1 MPLVESSVGLE
12 SLSPQDQDLPTVRGF
27 LPLLAIPA
35 VAQQYALARLL
46 IEQMQRTDHR
56 AKAQSFIRVADIAR
70 RIRVTNREHHLVIT
84 PVPWTRHQSARR
96 DGRAG
101 ERAERAAASAATSE
115 LTRAR

>member
-12 SLSPQDQDLPTVRGF
+12 SLSLQDQDLPTVRGF
-27 LPLLAIPA
+27 PPLAIPA

-56 AKAQSFIRVADIAR
+56 AKAQSFIRVADIACC
-70 RIRVTNREHHLVIT
+70 IRVTNREHHLIIT
-84 PVPWTRHQSARR
+84 PIPWTRHQLARR